1 MEDKE
6 LEKMVSSIE
15 NDVFKEYL
23 RAFDEYAPVQ
33 VRNLNVEEWKEKR
46 IRNIKISKL
55 IRTHNEEDIDN
66 LCQLFQA
73 FTNEECTIGIL
84 FNHTSKGTEVYFRI
98 VDIRTDVS
106 SPGKI
111 NSLSDRTKR
120 ILSSTYSGIDMEE
133 VSPKEDVLSKRRNI
147 VSVTNLAGEKNDNF
161 VSIENLLS
169 YNDKEE
175 FSVLLLAEPI
185 FDQSLFKNEIGKLC
199 NYLSE
204 ISKYESEQLTKNT
217 SYTKNKNAG
226 FALFLSAS
234 FGSSETEGETV
245 AKTYSNY
252 SVKHMNEQIRKNLDR
267 VEVCKALGGWNYAT
281 YILSDSLETAKN
293 IAYQYEAIVK
303 GKESNSVSSAIISWD
318 IDNSNDMFEYLQT
331 NRHPI
336 FANKDKTDEKT
347 LSIIISSLELAHA
360 MNFPRKSVP
369 GFPVAEC
376 AAFGRNISYLDGVSE
391 NPKIKIGSL
400 WHMRHDDGKDV
411 EIDEQLL
418 TSHVF
423 VTGSTGSGKSN
434 TVYQLLNLLQ
444 DKTFL
449 VVEPTKGEYKAIFG
463 GCEGVTVYGTNH
475 SKSSLLKI
483 NPFSFQEGIQLYS
496 HIDRLIEIFNA
507 CWPMYAAMPAILKD
521 AVERA
526 YIKAGWDLKLSKN
539 INGVRLFPSFVDVLN
554 QIDIVLNES
563 DYSGESKSDYRGALK
578 TRLKSLSNGIFGL
591 IFGCDEIPG
600 ADLFDK
606 NVIVDLSEIGSE
618 TTSLIMGMIVLKLH
632 EYRSVSADM
641 NSELKHVTVLEEA
654 HNLLKRTSTDQSME
668 GSNLVGKSVEMITNA
683 IAEMRT
689 YGEGFIIVD
698 QAPGALDP
706 ATIRNTN
713 TKIVLRLPDYSDREL
728 VGKSIGLNEEQITEL
743 SRLERGVA
751 AIYQSGW
758 TDAVL
763 CKFEKYCKGQ
773 PLQYNQTDIS
783 QDNTASILLGAVL
796 YGGLCPEL
804 RNTIHSLKNR
814 IIKSGLPVEVKQSV
828 YRLCVS
834 EMEITEAE
842 LAEVAYN
849 LIEAD
854 KMFVADKPVDNIAL
868 SNQISTIRRKYQIT
882 GRTIENENL
891 NWLMLLIQ
899 NEHQRRLDE
908 WMHTPMKGVIM

>member
-6 LEKMVSSIE
+6 LEKMLSAIE
-15 NDVFKEYL
+15 NDVFKDYL
-23 RAFDEYAPVQ
+23 RTFDEYAPVQ
-33 VRNLNVEEWKEKR
+33 VGNLNIEEWKEKR
-46 IRNIKISKL
+46 IRNIKISKF
-55 IRTHNEEDIDN
+55 IRTPKEEDIDN

-73 FTNEECTIGIL
+73 FANEECTIGIL
-84 FNHTSKGTEVYFRI
+84 FNHSSKGTEVYFRI
-98 VDIRTDVS
+98 VDTRQGVS

-111 NSLSDRTKR
+111 NTLSDRTRR
-120 ILSSTYSGIDMEE
+120 ILSSTYSGVDMEE
-133 VSPKEDVLSKRRNI
+133 VSPKEDVLSKRKHI
-147 VSVTNLAGEKNDNF
+147 VSVTNLASEKNDNF

-185 FDQSLFKNEIGKLC
+185 FDQSLFKSEIAKLC
-199 NYLSE
+199 KYLSE

-217 SYTKNKNAG
+217 SYAKNRNAG
-226 FALFLSAS
+226 FALFLSA
-234 FGSSETEGETV
+234 GIGTSETEGETV

-252 SVKHMNEQIRKNLDR
+252 SVKHMNEQISKNLDR
-267 VEVCKALGGWNYAT
+267 AEVCKALGGWNYAT
-281 YILSDSLETAKN
+281 YILSDSLDTAKN
-293 IAYQYEAIVK
+293 IAYQYDAIVK

-336 FANKDKTDEKT
+336 YANKDKSDEKT
-347 LSIIISSLELAHA
+347 LAIIISSLELAHA
-360 MNFPRKSVP
+360 MNFPRKSIP

-376 AAFGRNISYLDGVSE
+376 AAFGRNISYLDGMSE
-391 NPKIKIGSL
+391 SPKIKLGSL
-400 WHMRHDDGKDV
+400 WHMRHDDGKAV
-411 EIDEQLL
+411 EIEEQLL
-418 TSHVF
+418 TSHMF

-434 TVYQLLNLLQ
+434 TVYQILNLLQ

-449 VVEPTKGEYKAIFG
+449 VVEPTKGEYKSIFG
-463 GCEGVTVYGTNH
+463 GREDVTVYGTNP
-475 SKSSLLKI
+475 SKSSLLRI
-483 NPFSFQEGIQLYS
+483 NPFSFPEGIQLYA

-539 INGVRLFPSFVDVLN
+539 VNGIRLFPSFVDVLN
-554 QIDIVLNES
+554 QIDLVLNES
-563 DYSGESKSDYRGALK
+563 DYSGESKGDYKGALK

-591 IFGCDEIPG
+591 IFGCDEIPE
-600 ADLFDK
+600 ADLYDK

-689 YGEGFIIVD
+689 YGEGFVIVD
-698 QAPGALDP
+698 QAPGVLDP
-706 ATIRNTN
+706 AAIRNTN

-728 VGKSIGLNEEQITEL
+728 VGKSIGLTEEQIIEL

-751 AIYQSGW
+751 AVYQSGW

-763 CKFEKYCKGQ
+763 CKFEKYDNEQ
-773 PLQYNQTDIS
+773 PLQYYQTDIS
-783 QDNTASILLGAVL
+783 KDNTASILLGAVL
-796 YGGLCPEL
+796 YGGLCPEI
-804 RNTIHSLKNR
+804 RNTIYSLKNR
-814 IIKSGLPVEVKQSV
+814 IITSGLPVEVKQSV
-828 YRLCVS
+828 YKLCVS
-834 EMEITEAE
+834 EKEITESD
-842 LAEVAYN
+842 LATLAYN

-854 KMFVADKPVDNIAL
+854 KMYVSDKPVDDKAL
-868 SNQISTIRRKYQIT
+868 AARINAVCNKYQIT
-882 GRTIENENL
+882 GRTMEKESL
-891 NWLMLLIQ
+891 NWLMLLIE
-899 NEHQRRLDE
+899 NEHQRRLEE
-908 WMHTPMKGVIM
+908 WMHLPVKGVIM